1 MDSEEEKEEEVR
13 TWYNQVTAT
22 GILGCVEQAGHVICF
37 RISENFIKLKG
48 QKLKCFLRVEIFFFL

>member
-22 GILGCVEQAGHVICF
+22 GISGCVEQAGHVICF

-48 QKLKCFLRVEIFFFL
+48 